1 MKINSFPTTVILSLL
16 LMAITGGSP
25 SSSQPSNVWGVIF
38 RVETN
43 LPDGQAGTLVLG
55 TGGSKDGREPVE
67 DIEAP
72 AATTTKGAVIVIRHS
87 QSEAGWESQT
97 QEIQAYSQDMRKPL
111 LPGETKIWNNIQ
123 LVSHTGGQEQIRITL
138 SWELIDVPD
147 YIRLTLRTSGKDID
161 LKTSNSTTFD
171 HFAPVIDG
179 IQRNNPQTLFF
190 SLIAQHQAPGQI
202 GLAIEPALTDKL
214 GVKQRITFRA
224 VKVNTDRPVLWQI
237 DPPGVGS
244 LSNTTGDTTTYT
256 APDTPTSNPVRI
268 IASVESPLGEKIQA
282 IAVIQRIVA
291 IDIPLPFIQ
300 EINPR
305 QGVAGTRVTII
316 GKNFSPT
323 PLQNRVVFLQ
333 GSLEIPAY
341 VLPFGNSE
349 QLTVEVPNGLNAG
362 FASIIVQKEGTASNA
377 VPFEVLRPTE
387 TGPTIAG
394 FDPPQGA
401 PGNHIKLLGPPDAN
415 FNNFANIRVF
425 FGGVEATDIDELT
438 IVSKDQIIR
447 KVPKG
452 AQTGPLF
459 IHFDNLYKVVTSRTF
474 QVLQPPQIERVEG
487 QSGVPE
493 GRPGDLIAIYGRNF
507 VIEKDP
513 NGQPSESNKNFIRIF
528 FTGLQNPVAPANVAL
543 ESGSEKITVAVPEG
557 AMTGPITLRVEYPGV
572 LDGNNPILVGE
583 VKTGTFV
590 VLRPPTITALVPNPV
605 GFGEVLTLKGT
616 NFDPTDNL
624 ANTVIVPVERLG
636 PDGISVISQNVEAPV
651 ISVSP
656 TELQILVPVGA
667 IDGGFLFLTNRAGT
681 ANSPEPL
688 RIKQEIALIPPT
700 AAVRLGASRGIPF
713 VATLRGFSF
722 PEQRLITWK
731 ILEGLGSLPRSS
743 SRSGE
748 IVAYFPP
755 KVGQASPGQKIT
767 LIAESDSRQ
776 GRATIT
782 LLEPLKISSNLS
794 KITAQ
799 AGDPPTRIQLTVN
812 SEQGVKGQLV
822 SSLPPTDAEGK
833 SRLIGDGTLF
843 LYTPP
848 APGLL
853 PLDKDRVEEQ
863 ILFTALE
870 DPQAETATLV
880 IPVEI
885 LRPQVQITLLGAF
898 PTDTSVSFT
907 WRVEPEASV
916 RLLAGESASQLKEIF
931 REDRLLR
938 AGAFTWQG
946 LKPGTRYVYQL
957 IATRPNYKTAVEF
970 REVRTLESLTIVP
983 SYTETRVGSNQVIPF
998 ELVGT
1003 EASTV
1008 FWALVPGTG
1017 AGTLLRDPDN
1027 PRKVIYI
1034 PPTSPPPTDT
1044 VEVLASFT
1052 PPGGGETVE
1061 RTATIKIFPK
1071 ITVTIE
1077 PSVAFLAAGQTRT
1090 FVAKVQGLKE
1100 GEDPGVTWSLDD
1112 GQGNPVGPERGVINP
1127 NTGEY
1132 QTPRDF
1138 TGTAITARVIATSKA
1153 DPKVRGTALIRVTPP
1168 IRVEISPKTAF
1179 VRVKGQISFSA
1190 KTFNVPPG
1198 QTSQVT
1204 WEVEGVQGGNPQVGT
1219 ITPTG
1224 LYTAPAD
1231 TPEQKLLTV
1240 KVTARSLADASKSD
1254 TAEVTVFPGIR
1265 VEVTPSTARIKAGEW
1280 VSLEAQV
1287 LNTLP
1292 DETKAVTWVLA
1303 GIGALENPS
1312 ATGVIYRAPDT
1323 LTTTQ
1328 TVLVKAVS
1336 LADPEAPPGVA
1347 QIVVQAPISV
1357 EVRPEAPQV
1366 RAGKPLRIIAA
1377 VIPPRPEEPLR
1388 WFVNDVE
1395 GGNEILG
1402 TISPS
1407 GLYLAPKKVP
1417 EGGTITIKAVL
1428 SSDPNIFGTAQIQI
1442 LPLNLK
1448 VDPETLKAPA
1458 GKSFP
1463 LRAFD
1468 GDTGEGLNVHWS
1480 VQPPSG
1486 WGTVDPPEGTTTV
1499 YKAPLITNPVDLRE
1513 QPLIQVV
1520 AQSLED
1526 PKVVVRVP
1534 VVIVPALLAEISP
1547 ANPSIPA
1554 GGQIQFTGKIEGT
1567 TNKNHLWDLDPKQG
1581 AGTIDPQTGLYQA
1594 PLIVPEGG
1602 LQAKVILIPEADP
1615 SQVAFTT
1622 VTVLPPD
1629 RLEVKPKQAL
1639 IRAGKSASF
1648 VITASRPVEVT
1659 LTPSL
1664 GQWDPQSSTYTA
1676 PADIAQETPVTLR
1689 VSLKDKPDI
1698 FQEVSLTLLPALRL
1712 QLDNPNPVVIEDSVQ
1727 SLKLLIQPQEAA
1739 DVTWSVEGAPA
1750 NGTVEPDSTGLQA
1763 LYKAPATVLEP
1774 RTVTLKVTAVAKRDQ
1789 ALAETQAR
1797 IQLIPRP
1804 PLKVTVIPDS
1814 AEVFLNGILELVAKV
1829 EGSANRAV
1837 SWKVEGAGA
1846 IGSIKEIGTDSEG
1859 NSKAL
1864 YTAPSVL
1871 PEGGKVFIRALA
1883 LADPRGLSEG
1893 RAIISVLEP
1902 RPLRFDPLPSAINVS
1917 FNTATILWGT
1927 VSDTGAGVQATGTL
1941 EYGETRDY
1949 GNKVELK
1956 EPKARQEVT
1965 LKNLKPGTIY
1975 HYRVTASAPGY
1986 LPLISGDLLFQ
1997 TLKPQVQVTS
2007 GPSFQPTA
2015 NSITATWSTDAPAT
2029 GRVEYGTDPDK
2040 LTSKEEETGDLRRD
2054 HSVTL
2059 KNLNP
2064 ETTYYLRI
2072 TSAAPDR
2079 LEISIGPFPVRTLSQ
2094 PTIPSLTYTD
2104 GPRVVKVTASTVEIF
2119 WRTSDKSRAVVEY
2132 GTTPQLGER
2141 FFDPM
2146 MQTEHRIKLEKLQPA
2161 TTYYYR
2167 VVSSA
2172 EGYADTPSSTLTF
2185 TTLAQITIETKPLL
2199 ISALF
2204 TLDGTSYDG
2213 TRLPLTMEFPLGS
2226 THQINMPRLVPG
2238 ITSQRFRFQGWV
2250 DDPQASDSRE
2260 FTVQGNLRLTA
2271 LYDTEY
2277 QVTLSTKP
2285 SLSEELLPKGGGWY
2299 PEGSKAQIEAQ
2310 IQVTVQGR
2318 DFQFDHWQIEKEGTS
2333 LSQKDNPLTLTVQSP
2348 VKVTAVYTPV
2358 DREGPQV
2365 VEILLSPNP
2374 TAGAKTLNV
2383 SALVADLGRGGG
2395 NITGAELFLDK
2406 VGDPGT
2412 GIALVAEDGAFDSP
2426 VERVKT
2432 AQPLDIS
2439 SFKAGETHPIYL
2451 RGRDSAG
2458 NWGEARSETLL
2469 VTGIIE
2475 RPGRVSDLRAK
2486 AIDRTTV
2493 QLNWTAPGDRGNLG
2507 KAVAYDLRY
2516 STQPITEANFNQAL
2530 PVPNTPLPETAGTPQ
2545 QVLVQNLTED
2555 TDYYFALRTR
2565 GSTGLLSDLSNIAQV
2580 HTPGRP
2586 PRVIAVSPKDQE
2598 EKVPVDI
2605 PVIITFDKEMAPESL
2620 VVTAEPSPGPLT
2632 FQWSEGNKVVTVIH
2646 PPFRGD
2652 ATRYTF
2658 RVESAQDKF
2667 GNALEAPF
2675 IWAFTT
2681 VPPRDTG
2688 LVETP
2693 WPMFRRDPQHT
2704 GRSSYLGPP
2713 EPKLLWSAEVP
2724 SLFSSPAIGID
2735 RTIYVGSRGEGRAI
2749 VAVNP
2754 DGTVKWRYGNA
2765 DWVRSSPAI
2774 AKATTPD
2781 GRREEVIY
2789 IGLPDG
2795 TLVALNADGS
2805 LRWQFATGGQL
2816 FSSPTVAQEGTLYV
2830 GSGNRVM
2837 AITPGGSKK
2846 WEYPTAGQ
2854 VISSPALSPDEKVL
2868 YIGSDDGKLY
2878 ALDAQR
2884 GNLLWAFQT
2893 LGGVRSSP
2901 TVGPDGVVIF
2911 ASSTG
2916 QVFAL
2921 EPDARLR
2928 WSFLLRGTTII
2939 SSPAIAEDGTVY
2951 IGASN
2956 GRLYAFTPDGKLKWP
2971 EGVTVGSDISGS
2983 PSIDREGTVY
2993 IGSTDGTLLAL
3004 KPDGTVK
3011 WRYDVQ
3017 ARISSSPIIGAD
3029 GTLIISS
3036 ETHLLALG
3044 APITPPPLLPGDV
3057 NSDGKVDIRDATLAL
3072 RIAVGLLAPTS
3083 SQLQAGDVAPKP
3095 GVGPKA
3101 GQPYGDGRITTSDV
3115 VRILRRALNLE
3126 KDPWP

>member
-1 MKINSFPTTVILSLL
+1 MVSI
-16 LMAITGGSP
+16 ARSP
-25 SSSQPSNVWGVIF
+25 GYSQPSDVWGVIF
-38 RVETN
+38 RAETN
-43 LPDGQAGTLVLG
+43 LRDGLTGTLILG
-55 TGGSKDGREPVE
+55 TGGSKDGLEPAE
-67 DIEAP
+67 DIPAP
-72 AATTTKGAVIVIRHS
+72 AATTNKGVVIVIRHS
-87 QSEAGWESQT
+87 QFEAGWESQS
-97 QEIQAYSQDMRKPL
+97 QDIQAYSQDMRKPL

-123 LVSHTGGQEQIRITL
+123 LVSNTGGQDHIQITL

-147 YIRLTLRTSGKDID
+147 YIRLILRTSGKDID
-161 LKTSNSTTFD
+161 LKTSNSITFD
-171 HFAPVIDG
+171 HFAPIIDG
-179 IQRNNPQTLFF
+179 VPRNNPQTLLL
-190 SLIAQHQAPGQI
+190 SLIAQHQAPGQTS
-202 GLAIEPALTDKL
+202 LAIEPALTDKL
-214 GVKQRITFRA
+214 GVKQRITLRV
-224 VKVNTDRPVLWQI
+224 VKVNTDRSPQWQI
-237 DPPGVGS
+237 DPPGVGF
-244 LSNTTGDTTTYT
+244 LSNNTGDITVYT

-268 IASVESPLGEKIQA
+268 IASVEGPSGERVQA
-282 IAVIQRIVA
+282 VAVIQRIVA
-291 IDIPLPFIQ
+291 IEIPLPRIL

-305 QGVAGTRVTII
+305 QGIAGTRVII
-316 GKNFSPT
+316 TGENFSPE
-323 PLQNRVVFLQ
+323 PLQNRVVFTQ
-333 GSLEIPAY
+333 GSQEIPAY
-341 VLPFGNSE
+341 VLPFGNSR
-349 QLTVEVPNGLNAG
+349 QLTVEVPNGLSAG
-362 FASIIVQKEGTASNA
+362 FANITVQREGTTSNA

-387 TGPTIAG
+387 TGPAIVG

-401 PGNHIKLLGPPDAN
+401 PGNHIKLLGPVDSH
-415 FNNFANIRVF
+415 FNNFSKIRVF
-425 FGGVEATDIDELT
+425 FGGVEADVDDLT
-438 IVSKDQIIR
+438 IVSLNQIIR

-452 AQTGPLF
+452 AQTGPIF
-459 IHFDNLYKVVTSRTF
+459 ISFDDIYKVVAPGTF

-487 QSGVPE
+487 QKGLPE
-493 GRPGDLIAIYGRNF
+493 GKPGDLINIYGRNF

-513 NGQPSESNKNFIRIF
+513 NGQPSESNKNFIKIF
-528 FTGLQNPVAPANVAL
+528 FTGLQDPVAPVNVAL
-543 ESGSEKITVAVPEG
+543 ESGREKVTVVVPDE
-557 AMTGPITLRVEYPGV
+557 AMTGPITLRVEYPGS
-572 LDGNNPILVGE
+572 LDGDNPVLVGE

-590 VLRPPTITALVPNPV
+590 VLKPPTITAIVPNPV
-605 GFGEVLTLKGT
+605 GFGEVLTLQGT

-636 PDGISVISQNVEAPV
+636 PDSKIVSQNVEAPV

-667 IDGGFLFLTNRAGT
+667 IDGGFLLLTNRSGIAT
-681 ANSPEPL
+681 SPEPL
-688 RIKQEIALIPPT
+688 RIKKEVALIPPN
-700 AAVRLGASRGIPF
+700 ASVRLGASQGIPF

-722 PEQRLITWK
+722 PEQRLITWN
-731 ILEGLGSLPRSS
+731 ILEGLGSLSSPS

-748 IVAYFPP
+748 IVTYIPP
-755 KVGQASPGQKIT
+755 KAGQASPGQKVT
-767 LIAESDSRQ
+767 LVAESDGRQ
-776 GRATIT
+776 GQAIIT
-782 LLEPLKISSNLS
+782 LLEPLSLSANSNKI
-794 KITAQ
+794 ITQ
-799 AGDPPTRIQLTVN
+799 AGGPPTRIQLTVN
-812 SEQGVKGQLV
+812 SEQGIKGQLV
-822 SSLPPTDAEGK
+822 GPLSPTDAEGK

-853 PLDKDRVEEQ
+853 PPDQDVVEEQ
-863 ILFTALE
+863 IVFTALE
-870 DPQAETATLV
+870 DPQAPTATLV
-880 IPVEI
+880 VPVTI

-898 PTDTSVSFT
+898 PTDSSVSFT

-916 RLLAGESASQLKEIF
+916 RLLAGENASQLKEIF

-957 IATRPNYKTAVEF
+957 VAFRPNYKTAVEF
-970 REVRTLESLTIVP
+970 REVRTLEALSIVP
-983 SYTETRVGSNQVIPF
+983 SYAETRVGSDQVIRF

-1003 EASTV
+1003 NTPNV

-1017 AGTLLRDPDN
+1017 SGTLIRDPNN
-1027 PRKVIYI
+1027 PRQVTYL
-1034 PPTSPPPTDT
+1034 PPTSAPSTDT
-1044 VEVLASFT
+1044 VEIIASFT
-1052 PPGGGETVE
+1052 PSGGGETVE

-1071 ITVTIE
+1071 ITVVVET
-1077 PSVAFLAAGQTRT
+1077 SVVFLAAGQTRT
-1090 FVAKVQGLKE
+1090 FVAKVQGLRE
-1100 GEDPGVTWSLDD
+1100 GEDPGVVWSLEDEN
-1112 GQGNPVGPERGVINP
+1112 GNPAGPERGVINP

-1132 QTPRDF
+1132 QTPKDS
-1138 TGTAITARVIATSKA
+1138 TGVIIARAIATSKA
-1153 DPKVRGTALIRVTPP
+1153 DPKAKGTVLIRVTPP

-1179 VRVKGQISFSA
+1179 VRVKGKVSFSA
-1190 KTFNVPPG
+1190 KTLFTPPT

-1204 WEVEGVQGGNPQVGT
+1204 WEVEGVPGGNPQVGT

-1240 KVTARSLADASKSD
+1240 KVTARSLADASKTD
-1254 TAEVTVFPGIR
+1254 TAEVTIFPGIR
-1265 VEVTPSTARIKAGEW
+1265 VEVTPSTTRIKAGEW

-1292 DETKAVTWVLA
+1292 NETKAVTWDLV
-1303 GIGALENPS
+1303 GIGTLENSS
-1312 ATGVIYRAPDT
+1312 ATGVVYRAPAT

-1347 QIVVQAPISV
+1347 QIIVQAPLSV

-1366 RAGKPLRIIAA
+1366 RAGKTLVVTAIIT
-1377 VIPPRPEEPLR
+1377 PPRPGETLR

-1395 GGNEILG
+1395 GGEETLG
-1402 TISPS
+1402 TINPS
-1407 GLYLAPKKVP
+1407 GVYTAPRRVP
-1417 EGGTITIKAVL
+1417 EGGIVTIKAAL
-1428 SSDPNIFGTAQIQI
+1428 ASDPNIFGTAQIQI

-1448 VDPETLKAPA
+1448 IDPEILKAPA
-1458 GKSFP
+1458 GKNFP
-1463 LRAFD
+1463 LKAFD
-1468 GDTGEGLNVHWS
+1468 GDTGEGLRVRWS
-1480 VQPPSG
+1480 VEPLSG

-1499 YKAPLITNPVDLRE
+1499 YKAPLITNPVDLAE

-1520 AQSLED
+1520 AQSVED

-1534 VVIVPALLAEISP
+1534 VVIVPAILAEISP
-1547 ANPSIPA
+1547 ANPSVPA
-1554 GGQIQFTGKIEGT
+1554 GGRIQFTGKIEGT
-1567 TNKNHLWDLDPKQG
+1567 TNKNLLWDLDPKQG

-1602 LQAKVILIPEADP
+1602 LQAKVLLIPEADP

-1639 IRAGKSASF
+1639 IRAGKAISF

-1676 PADIAQETPVTLR
+1676 PADVTQETPVTLR
-1689 VSLKDKPDI
+1689 ISLKDKPDI

-1727 SLKLLIQPQEAA
+1727 LLKLFVQPQEAV

-1763 LYKAPATVLEP
+1763 QYKAPATVSEP
-1774 RTVTLKVTAVAKRDQ
+1774 RTVTLRVTAVAKRDQ
-1789 ALAETQAR
+1789 ALAETQAT

-1804 PLKVTVIPDS
+1804 PLKVTVIPNT
-1814 AEVFLNGILELVAKV
+1814 AEVFLNGTLELVAKV

-1846 IGSIKEIGTDSEG
+1846 SGSIKEIGTDNEG
-1859 NSKAL
+1859 NSKAI

-1871 PEGGKVFIRALA
+1871 PEGGKVFIRAIA

-1902 RPLRFDPLPSAINVS
+1902 RPLRFDPLPSATNVS
-1917 FNTATILWGT
+1917 FNTVTILWGT
-1927 VSDTGAGVQATGTL
+1927 VSETGAGVLATGTL

-1965 LKNLKPGTIY
+1965 LKGLKPGTIY

-1986 LPLISGDLLFQ
+1986 LPLASGDLLFQ

-2015 NSITATWSTDAPAT
+2015 NSITVTWGTDVPAT
-2029 GRVEYGTDPDK
+2029 GRVEYGTSPDQ

-2059 KNLNP
+2059 KNLTP

-2072 TSAAPDR
+2072 TSTAPDR

-2104 GPRVVKVTASTVEIF
+2104 GPRVVKVTASTAEIF

-2132 GTTPQLGER
+2132 GTTSQLGER
-2141 FFDPM
+2141 FFEPLV
-2146 MQTEHRIKLEKLQPA
+2146 QTEHRVKLEKLQPA

-2167 VVSSA
+2167 VISSA

-2185 TTLAQITIETKPLL
+2185 TTLAQVTIETKPLL

-2213 TRLPLTMEFPLGS
+2213 TRLPLTVEFPLGS
-2226 THQINMPRLVPG
+2226 THQINIPRLVPG
-2238 ITSQRFRFQGWV
+2238 ITGQRFRLQGWA
-2250 DDPQASDSRE
+2250 DDPQAGDSRE

-2271 LYDTEY
+2271 LYGTEY
-2277 QVTLSTKP
+2277 QVTLSTQP

-2299 PEGSKAQIEAQ
+2299 PEGSQAKIEAQ
-2310 IQVTVQGR
+2310 IRVTSQGR

-2348 VKVTAVYTPV
+2348 LKVTAVYAPV

-2374 TAGAKTLNV
+2374 TAGAQTLNV

-2395 NITGAELFLDK
+2395 NIAGAEFFLDK

-2439 SFKAGETHPIYL
+2439 AFKAGETHLVYL
-2451 RGRDSAG
+2451 RGRDASG
-2458 NWGEARSETLL
+2458 NWGEVRSETLL
-2469 VTGIIE
+2469 VTGTTE

-2486 AIDRTTV
+2486 AINRTTV
-2493 QLNWTAPGDRGNLG
+2493 QLDWTAPGDRGNLG

-2516 STQPITEANFNQAL
+2516 STQPITSANFNQAL
-2530 PVPNTPLPETAGTPQ
+2530 PVLNTPLPEPAGTPQ
-2545 QVLVQNLTED
+2545 QVLVQNLAED

-2580 HTPGRP
+2580 HTPGRS
-2586 PRVIAVSPKDQE
+2586 PRVIAVSPKDNE
-2598 EKVPVDI
+2598 EKVPVDV

-2620 VVTAEPSPGPLT
+2620 VVTVEPSLGPLT
-2632 FQWSEGNKVVTVIH
+2632 FKWSENNKVVTVIH
-2646 PPFRGD
+2646 SPLRGD
-2652 ATRYTF
+2652 ATRYIF

-2675 IWAFTT
+2675 TWAFTT

-2704 GRSSYLGPP
+2704 GRSSYFGPP

-2735 RTIYVGSRGEGRAI
+2735 RTLYVGSRGEGKAI
-2749 VAVNP
+2749 VAINP

-2774 AKATTPD
+2774 AKTTTPQ
-2781 GRREEVIY
+2781 GLREEVIY

-2795 TLVALNADGS
+2795 TLVALNADGT

-2816 FSSPTVAQEGTLYV
+2816 FSSPTVAQDGTLYI
-2830 GSGNRVM
+2830 GSGNRVI

-2846 WEYPTAGQ
+2846 WEYSTAGQ
-2854 VISSPALSPDEKVL
+2854 VLSSPALSPDEKVL

-2878 ALDAQR
+2878 ALDAQT
-2884 GNLLWAFQT
+2884 GSLLWAFQT

-2901 TVGPDGVVIF
+2901 AVGPDGVVIF

-2921 EPDARLR
+2921 EPNARLR
-2928 WSFLLRGTTII
+2928 WSFLLSGTTII

-3004 KPDGTVK
+3004 RPDGTVK

-3017 ARISSSPIIGAD
+3017 ARIFSSPIIGAD

-3036 ETHLLALG
+3036 ETHLLVLG
-3044 APITPPPLLPGDV
+3044 TPITPPPLLPGDV
-3057 NSDGKVDIRDATLAL
+3057 NLDGKVDIKDATLAL
-3072 RIAVGLLAPTS
+3072 RIAVGLLTPTS
-3083 SQLQAGDVAPKP
+3083 SQLQVGDVAPKP